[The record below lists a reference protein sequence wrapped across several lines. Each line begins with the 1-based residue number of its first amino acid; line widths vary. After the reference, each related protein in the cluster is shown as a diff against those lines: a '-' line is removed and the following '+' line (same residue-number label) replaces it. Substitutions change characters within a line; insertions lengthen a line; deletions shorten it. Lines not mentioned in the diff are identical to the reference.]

1 MIRNLAIRLP
11 IYLPDATRGVVKG
24 LDAIDLKEAG
34 IEAVVVNTYHLRT
47 SPGID
52 VLNKFGGL
60 KLAPL
65 ASLGKLKLPEF
76 ALGKFEARFASFRLG
91 RLKNFMGFNGMI
103 VSDSG
108 GWQVFSLI
116 HRNGGKGSIYD
127 EGVVFNIG
135 GGEKEMFTPEKSI
148 QTQFA
153 VGSDIMICLDDFTSP
168 DASNDRIK
176 ESVERTVLWARK
188 SKEEYTKILG
198 ERNLS
203 NSERPLLIAVI
214 QGGLDKSARKYCAE
228 KLMEIGFD
236 GYGFGGYV
244 VDEKGELDLEIS
256 KYIAD
261 LIPNDKIKFALGVGT
276 PYQIAICRQM
286 GWDIFD
292 CTLPSRDARHKRLY
306 TFAHEPKKLGDL
318 LKKECYG
325 YIYINKSIYA
335 CDKESI
341 EKNCDCY
348 TCKNYSRAY
357 LHHLFKI
364 HDTLAFRLATIH
376 NLRHYSRLVGYLR
389 EFSV

>member
-1 MIRNLAIRLP
+1 MENLKLKNSLIKLP

-24 LDAIDLKEAG
+24 TDSMDLIHAKVEG
-34 IEAVVVNTYHLRT
+34 VVVNTYHLQKFQDWNGSGMT
-47 SPGID
+47 TQAGAAAGIKR
-52 VLNKFGGL
+52 LPA
-60 KLAPL
+60 LA
-65 ASLGKLKLPEF
+65 LGKLK
-76 ALGKFEARFASFRLG
+76 
-91 RLKNFMGFNGMI
+91 NFMNFNGLV

-116 HRNGGKGSIYD
+116 HRNGGHGNISD
-127 EGVVFNIG
+127 EGVVFSL

-153 VGSDIMICLDDFTSP
+153 LESDIMICLDDFTSP
-168 DASNDRIK
+168 NAFSSEIRA
-176 ESVERTVLWARK
+176 SVERTILWAKK
-188 SKEEYTKILG
+188 SKDEYTKILR
-198 ERNLS
+198 ERS
-203 NSERPLLIAVI
+203 IADSERPLLMAVI
-214 QGGLDKSARKYCAE
+214 QGGLDKEARIYCAE

-244 VDEKGELDLEIS
+244 VDENGELDLEIS
-256 KYIAD
+256 EFIAD
-261 LIPNDKIKFALGVGT
+261 LIPNDKLKFALGVGT

-306 TFAHEPKKLGDL
+306 IFAHEPEKLDDL
-318 LKKECYG
+318 LRKETYG

-335 CDKESI
+335 CDEGPI
-341 EKNCDCY
+341 ERNCDCY
-348 TCKNYSRAY
+348 ACKNYSRAY

-376 NLRHYSRLVGYLR
+376 NLRHYTRLMRYLR
-389 EFSV
+389 GVEYGGRSGLPEAW